1 MIWVRTAR
9 VECATGRRTGQ
20 NVGIESVSAF
30 PVAAQRDVPLG
41 SLTRPLWRGRLHV
54 FALCAAVPVFVALLV
69 IAASTRARIA
79 VGIYA
84 LGLCA
89 MFVASSTYHRWV
101 HTIRARDL
109 WRRVDHAM
117 IFAAIAGSVT
127 PICLLGVPDHLGIPL
142 LIAMWIGCLFGIG
155 MKIGGWRHQRI
166 VGGVMYIAV
175 SWVGVIAIPDLWQQR
190 GVGPAVLMMVS
201 GVFYTVGAIGLNRK
215 WPRLRPAVFGYH
227 EVWHACTVIAAAAHF
242 GAVWIIAS

>member
-1 MIWVRTAR
+1 VY
-9 VECATGRRTGQ
+9 VERAGGVHTRQ
-20 NVGIESVSAF
+20 NGGIESVHAY

-41 SLTRPLWRGRLHV
+41 SLSRPLWRGRLHV
-54 FALCAAVPVFVALLV
+54 FALCVAVPLFAALLV
-69 IAASTRARIA
+69 IADSTRARVA
-79 VGIYA
+79 VGIYG

-101 HTIRARDL
+101 HTIRARDM

-127 PICLLGVPDHLGIPL
+127 PICLLGVPDRLGIPL

-155 MKIGGWRHQRI
+155 MKIAGWRHQRI

-175 SWVGVIAIPDLWQQR
+175 SWVGVIAIPDLWER
-190 GVGPAVLMMVS
+190 TGVAPALLMMVS
-201 GVFYTVGAIGLNRK
+201 GVFYTVGAIGLHRQ

-227 EVWHACTVIAAAAHF
+227 EVWHACTVVAAASHF
-242 GAVWIIAS
+242 AAVWMIAS

>member
-1 MIWVRTAR
+1 V
-9 VECATGRRTGQ
+9 
-20 NVGIESVSAF
+20 
-30 PVAAQRDVPLG
+30 
-41 SLTRPLWRGRLHV
+41 WRGRLHV
-54 FALCAAVPVFVALLV
+54 FALCAAVPVFVALLTV
-69 IAASTRARIA
+69 ASSTRARVA
-79 VGIYA
+79 VGVYA

-127 PICLLGVPDHLGIPL
+127 PICLLGVPDRLGIPL
-142 LIAMWIGCLFGIG
+142 LIAMWTGCLFGIG

-175 SWVGVIAIPDLWQQR
+175 SWVGVIAIPDLWQR
-190 GVGPAVLMMVS
+190 TGVAPAVLMMIS
-201 GVFYTVGAIGLNRK
+201 GVFYTVGAIGLHRK
-215 WPRLRPAVFGYH
+215 WPTLRPHVFGYH